1 MLTSLF
7 STKKKNEPSE
17 KGIST
22 SSTISTREYND
33 VGKFGRN
40 KTVMEDEIID
50 EPKQEKIKITDMIK
64 ARLNDKTDI
73 LDISKLG
80 LQEIPLLEINC
91 ISVTTLI
98 SCKNPIVKFDGL
110 QQFTYIKELNISGC
124 GVDNL
129 FDTGVL
135 KLLYLRSL
143 DLSRNSIASIPD
155 EITSLSA
162 LEVLILQRN
171 KIQKLPV
178 TMNNL
183 KYLRKLDLSY
193 NNITGL
199 LDELEGMPR
208 LEEVNL
214 SANPNLVVE
223 ELGPD
228 ILRLF
233 VQVWCQYRPAF
244 I

>member
-1 MLTSLF
+1 
-7 STKKKNEPSE
+7 
-17 KGIST
+17 
-22 SSTISTREYND
+22 
-33 VGKFGRN
+33 
-40 KTVMEDEIID
+40 MEDEIID

-64 ARLNDKTDI
+64 ARLNDKIDI

-208 LEEVNL
+208 
-214 SANPNLVVE
+214 
-223 ELGPD
+223 
-228 ILRLF
+228 
-233 VQVWCQYRPAF
+233 
-244 I
+244 